1 MELEFGHGFIPRIG
15 KNNYKAV
22 DRCIGPTDLFTT
34 LTLDL
39 PWAIVD
45 GAWAEGKPE
54 LLDTLKANETKLLV
68 DTFGWCYRYEAT
80 REINKLILASWAPAG
95 PVNLTDKRRCREL
108 ILDSL
113 RAQAA
118 LGAGAYLL
126 PGWMPEDG
134 SEDLRPAY
142 DLAFQV
148 AAEADDIPAIDFSAA
163 TFSNGPA
170 STRSGHA
177 SKKHSSST
185 RSHPACGSHSC
196 TGPTGHNVPS
206 LPRSTAPSTNRDSI
220 LWTSD
225 QPTTTWRGYQE
236 RLQEGQQPDLSHYP

>member
-1 MELEFGHGFIPRIG
+1 MELEFGRGFIPRIG
-15 KNNYKAV
+15 KDNYKAV
-22 DRCIGPTDLFTT
+22 DRCVGPANLFSDVA
-34 LTLDL
+34 LEV

-54 LLDTLKANETKLLV
+54 LLDTLKVNGTKLIV
-68 DTFGWCYRYEAT
+68 DTDGWRYRYET
-80 REINKLILASWAPAG
+80 TGEIVKLCRASWAPSG
-95 PVNLTDKRRCREL
+95 PVNIVDKFQCREL
-108 ILDSL
+108 IEKSL
-113 RAQAA
+113 RAQSE
-118 LGAGAYLL
+118 LGAEAYLI